1 MTTSKKA
8 VTPAKSVKKATS
20 PATTS
25 VKKVAATTKKSTTST
40 IKNVKASTSKT
51 SNEVNDI
58 LGSLLYTGVGLAKNA
73 TQNVEQRVKEMLKNT
88 KPAEKEGKVIIEKF
102 VNNALDVRSQYEEK
116 FNKVIEDA
124 MKVFTLPKNNE
135 LSKLKKRINE
145 LENELSVD
153 QAKST
158 YAKTSKTV
166 KRVTNQLESKAT
178 AVAEE
183 LQDAAESIGKT
194 AVKAAVNIAKKIQK

>member
-8 VTPAKSVKKATS
+8 APVAKTEKKAVTKPSVAKKAVPAKKAVTKATTVVNK
-20 PATTS
+20 A
-25 VKKVAATTKKSTTST
+25 KSTANNS
-40 IKNVKASTSKT
+40 
-51 SNEVNDI
+51 EVNEI
-58 LGSLLYTGVGLAKNA
+58 LQSLLYTGVGMAKNA
-73 TQNVEQRVKEMLKNT
+73 SKNVEDRVKEMLKNT
-88 KPAEKEGKVIIEKF
+88 KPAEKEGKVIVEKF

-145 LENELSVD
+145 LEKELSVD

-158 YAKTSKTV
+158 YAKTSNTV
-166 KRVTNQLESKAT
+166 KRVTNQLETKAT

-183 LQDAAESIGKT
+183 LQDAAESISKT